1 MPRRFIALT
10 SLAAG
15 AAIAVTVALA
25 TPALAKGA
33 TQASITGPP
42 AAPGYRYWRIWS
54 RVWPGAGVMPG
65 TV

>member
-1 MPRRFIALT
+1 MPRRFIALI

-33 TQASITGPP
+33 TQASSP
-42 AAPGYRYWRIWS
+42 AAPRG
-54 RVWPGAGVMPG
+54 
-65 TV
+65 